1 MKKLT
6 IAMILAGST
15 LLASTA
21 SAQEPLKQFYDIEE
35 MLVDGEI
42 RVPKVYIFDKN
53 QRAKFERLMSLK
65 RSFLPKIQ
73 ETTAQPA
80 FR

>member
-21 SAQEPLKQFYDIEE
+21 SAQEPPTKFYDLEA
-35 MLVDGEI
+35 MLVDGQVKAPEI
-42 RVPKVYIFDKN
+42 LLTKKSE
-53 QRAKFERLMSLK
+53 RAKFERMISLK